1 MNNNLA
7 IARANAEENHN
18 AKKKSQKSGTAQNS
32 FSAYSCNVDV
42 SMNLEH
48 FRDKEKHTVHLIK
61 MLTNKLNIIKLK
73 IQEKLVEEIA
83 EEKENNNDNHNV
95 NTEK

>member
-1 MNNNLA
+1 
-7 IARANAEENHN
+7 
-18 AKKKSQKSGTAQNS
+18 
-32 FSAYSCNVDV
+32 
-42 SMNLEH
+42 MNLEQ

-61 MLTNKLNIIKLK
+61 MLTSKLNIIKLK